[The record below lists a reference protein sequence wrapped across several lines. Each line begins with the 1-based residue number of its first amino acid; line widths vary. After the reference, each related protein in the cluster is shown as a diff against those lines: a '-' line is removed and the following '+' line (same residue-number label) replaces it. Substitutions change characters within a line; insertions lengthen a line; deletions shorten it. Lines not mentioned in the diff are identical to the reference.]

1 MFDLATRPQPQAAD
15 AASVF
20 GVPFDL
26 RLVSPGAAQTYPW
39 QDFAQPNGVPVL
51 YADVLATYALELE
64 DTLQTAIILSLF
76 TDRRAGDDDKLPLN
90 QTDRRGWV
98 GEEFAS
104 ADFDDRPDAWGS
116 RLWLV
121 YATKRVDDVLEAARF
136 AAQEA
141 LDWLVRDGIADRVVV
156 TTQWVGERGDRLA
169 VRPTI
174 YQARQTRPV
183 YDVLWGTSIQKLAHE
198 GWAQ

>member
-1 MFDLATRPQPQAAD
+1 MFDLATRPQPHSAD
-15 AASVF
+15 PASVF

-26 RLVSPGAAQTYPW
+26 RLVSPAPAQAYPW
-39 QDFAQPNGVPVL
+39 KDFAQPNGVPVV
-51 YADVLATYALELE
+51 YGDVLATYALELE

-76 TDRRAGDDDKLPLN
+76 TNRRATDDDVLPLN
-90 QTDRRGWV
+90 QTDRQGWV
-98 GEEFAS
+98 GEEFTS
-104 ADFDDRPDAWGS
+104 DDFEARPDAWGS

-121 YATKRVDDVLEAARF
+121 YTSKRVDEVLETARF
-136 AAQEA
+136 ATQEA
-141 LDWLVRDGIADRVVV
+141 LDWLVRDDIADRVTVAAL
-156 TTQWVGERGDRLA
+156 WVGERGDRLA

-198 GWAQ
+198 GRTV